1 MAKHL
6 PLDPTVKV
14 LVEATT
20 AMKSMAERQGTNGS
34 CGKYVGP
41 MQTAVNVA
49 IGITSNIK
57 QQVQTQS
64 ASIPK
69 PVKVSQIG
77 GTAFNKG
84 AVGSTVGATSSADNS
99 SGSTS
104 ESTSRGPGQR

>member
-1 MAKHL
+1 MAKHI

-14 LVEATT
+14 LGEATT
-20 AMKSMAERQGTNGS
+20 AMKSMADRQGTSGP

-49 IGITSNIK
+49 MGVAPTNIK

-64 ASIPK
+64 APIQK
-69 PVKVSQIG
+69 QVKVSQFG

-84 AVGSTVGATSSADNS
+84 AVGSTVSASTPAPDSTPEPTS
-99 SGSTS
+99 
-104 ESTSRGPGQR
+104 PGLGKR